1 MMTTLLSAAPVT
13 TIGASSAGFN
23 TEAANMGIGGAG
35 ITALLGYSVVFFGL
49 VLLMCVIALF
59 GRIMAQKKKPAPAP
73 APAAPAAAPTAAA
86 APAPAPGSTKGV
98 CMGNRVC
105 ELYNVDDKTAAMIMA
120 IVADETKIPLGE
132 LRFISI
138 KEL

>member
-13 TIGASSAGFN
+13 TIGASSQGIN
-23 TEAANMGIGGAG
+23 LEAANMGIGGAG
-35 ITALLGYSVVFFGL
+35 ITALLGYAVVFFGL

-73 APAAPAAAPTAAA
+73 VAAAPAAAPAAPAA
-86 APAPAPGSTKGV
+86 APGSTKGV

-120 IVADETKIPLGE
+120 IVADETKIPLNE

>member
-13 TIGASSAGFN
+13 TIGASSQGIN
-23 TEAANMGIGGAG
+23 LEAANMGIGGAG
-35 ITALLGYSVVFFGL
+35 ITALLGYAVVFFGL
-49 VLLMCVIALF
+49 VLLMGVIALF
-59 GRIMAQKKKPAPAP
+59 GRIMAQKKKTAPAP
-73 APAAPAAAPTAAA
+73 APAAPAPA

-120 IVADETKIPLGE
+120 IVADETKIPLNE

>member
-35 ITALLGYSVVFFGL
+35 ITALLGYAVVFFGL
-49 VLLMCVIALF
+49 VLLMGVIAVF
-59 GRIMAQKKKPAPAP
+59 GKIMAQKKKPAPAP
-73 APAAPAAAPTAAA
+73 AAAAPAAPA

>member
-13 TIGASSAGFN
+13 TIGASSQGIN
-23 TEAANMGIGGAG
+23 LEAANMGIGGAG
-35 ITALLGYSVVFFGL
+35 ITALLGYAVVFFGL
-49 VLLMCVIALF
+49 VLLMGVSAVF
-59 GRIMAQKKKPAPAP
+59 GKMMAQKKPAAAAAPAAAP
-73 APAAPAAAPTAAA
+73 APAAPAAAP
-86 APAPAPGSTKGV
+86 GCTKGV

-105 ELYNVDDKTAAMIMA
+105 ELYNVDDKTAAMVMA
-120 IVADETKIPLGE
+120 IVADETKIPLNE

>member
-13 TIGASSAGFN
+13 TIGASSQGIN
-23 TEAANMGIGGAG
+23 LEAANMGIGGAG
-35 ITALLGYSVVFFGL
+35 ITALLGYAVVFFGL

-73 APAAPAAAPTAAA
+73 AAAPAAAP
-86 APAPAPGSTKGV
+86 APAAPAPGSTKGV

-120 IVADETKIPLGE
+120 IVADETKIPLNE

>member
-35 ITALLGYSVVFFGL
+35 VTALLGYSVVFFGL

-59 GRIMAQKKKPAPAP
+59 GKIMAQKKKPAPAAP
-73 APAAPAAAPTAAA
+73 AAAAPAAAPAAPAA
-86 APAPAPGSTKGV
+86 APGSTKGV

>member
-13 TIGASSAGFN
+13 TIGASSQGIN
-23 TEAANMGIGGAG
+23 LEAANMGIGGAG
-35 ITALLGYSVVFFGL
+35 ITALLGYAVVFFGL
-49 VLLMCVIALF
+49 VLLMCVIAVF
-59 GRIMAQKKKPAPAP
+59 GKIMAQKKKPAPAP
-73 APAAPAAAPTAAA
+73 AAVPAPAAPAAAPA
-86 APAPAPGSTKGV
+86 APGSTKGV

>member
-13 TIGASSAGFN
+13 TIGASSQGIN
-23 TEAANMGIGGAG
+23 LEAANMGIGGAG
-35 ITALLGYSVVFFGL
+35 ITALLGYAVVFFGL
-49 VLLMCVIALF
+49 VLLMGVIALF
-59 GRIMAQKKKPAPAP
+59 GKIMAQKKKPAPAAAA
-73 APAAPAAAPTAAA
+73 APAAPAAPAA
-86 APAPAPGSTKGV
+86 APGSTKGV

>member
-13 TIGASSAGFN
+13 TIGASSQGIN
-23 TEAANMGIGGAG
+23 LEAANMGIGGAG
-35 ITALLGYSVVFFGL
+35 ITALLGYAVVFFGL
-49 VLLMCVIALF
+49 VLLMGVIAVF
-59 GRIMAQKKKPAPAP
+59 GKIMAQKKKPAPAAAAA
-73 APAAPAAAPTAAA
+73 APAAPAAPAA
-86 APAPAPGSTKGV
+86 APGSTKGV

-105 ELYNVDDKTAAMIMA
+105 ELYNVDDKTAAMVMA
-120 IVADETKIPLGE
+120 IVADETKIPLNE

>member
-13 TIGASSAGFN
+13 TIGASSQGIN
-23 TEAANMGIGGAG
+23 LEAANMGIGGAG
-35 ITALLGYSVVFFGL
+35 ITALLGYAVVFFGL
-49 VLLMCVIALF
+49 VLLMGVIAVF
-59 GRIMAQKKKPAPAP
+59 GKMMAQKKPAAAAAPAAAP
-73 APAAPAAAPTAAA
+73 TAPAAPAAAP
-86 APAPAPGSTKGV
+86 GCTKGV

-120 IVADETKIPLGE
+120 IVADETKIPLNE

>member
-59 GRIMAQKKKPAPAP
+59 GRIMAQKKKPAPVA
-73 APAAPAAAPTAAA
+73 AAPAAAPAAVA
-86 APAPAPGSTKGV
+86 APAPGSTKGV

-120 IVADETKIPLGE
+120 IVADETKIPLNE

>member
-13 TIGASSAGFN
+13 TIGASSAGIN

-35 ITALLGYSVVFFGL
+35 ITALLGYAVVFFGL

-59 GRIMAQKKKPAPAP
+59 GKIMAQKKPAPASPAPAAVPAAAPAP
-73 APAAPAAAPTAAA
+73 APA
-86 APAPAPGSTKGV
+86 APGSTKGV

-120 IVADETKIPLGE
+120 IVADETKIPLSE

>member
-1 MMTTLLSAAPVT
+1 
-13 TIGASSAGFN
+13 
-23 TEAANMGIGGAG
+23 
-35 ITALLGYSVVFFGL
+35 
-49 VLLMCVIALF
+49 
-59 GRIMAQKKKPAPAP
+59 MAQKKPAPASPAPAAVPAAAPAP
-73 APAAPAAAPTAAA
+73 APA
-86 APAPAPGSTKGV
+86 APGSTKGV

>member
-13 TIGASSAGFN
+13 TIGASSQGIN
-23 TEAANMGIGGAG
+23 LEAANMGIGGAG
-35 ITALLGYSVVFFGL
+35 ITALLGYAVVFFGL
-49 VLLMCVIALF
+49 VLLMGVIALF
-59 GRIMAQKKKPAPAP
+59 GKIMAQKKKPAPAAAAAA
-73 APAAPAAAPTAAA
+73 APAAPA

-120 IVADETKIPLGE
+120 IVADETKIPLNE

>member
-13 TIGASSAGFN
+13 TIGASSQGIN
-23 TEAANMGIGGAG
+23 LEAANMGIGGAG
-35 ITALLGYSVVFFGL
+35 ITALLGYAVVFFGL
-49 VLLMCVIALF
+49 VLLMCVIAVF
-59 GRIMAQKKKPAPAP
+59 GKMMAQKKPAAAAAPAAAP
-73 APAAPAAAPTAAA
+73 APAAPAAPAA
-86 APAPAPGSTKGV
+86 APGCTKGV

-120 IVADETKIPLGE
+120 IVADETKIPLNE